1 MSEINVAKETIKLYA
16 KQLKLPTF
24 SQYTSIIRRM
34 DSNMGYE
41 EFLIEL
47 MKKEVAS
54 RQENQQKR
62 RIHKAG
68 FPYLKTLDEFDYTRL
83 KYVEQAFIWELA
95 TCEFISKRQNVIMIG
110 NTGTG
115 KTHISIGLGLKACK
129 EGYNVKFYTVAN
141 LVTELTE
148 AQEYKKLLKL
158 EKQLEKV
165 DLLILDELSYLCF
178 NRNQADLLFRIISDR
193 SEKGSVIVST
203 NLEFSRWTEMF
214 DNTTMVA
221 ALVDRL
227 TFRSHVLNMNGESFR
242 RDNSQIE

>member
-1 MSEINVAKETIKLYA
+1 MSEINVAEETIKLYA

-24 SQYTSIIRRM
+24 TQYTSIIRRM

-62 RIHKAG
+62 RIRNAG

-83 KYVEQAFIWELA
+83 KYVKQAFIWELA
-95 TCEFISKRQNVIMIG
+95 TCDFISKRQNIVMIG

-115 KTHISIGLGLKACK
+115 KTHISIGLGLRACK
-129 EGYNVKFYTVAN
+129 EGYSVRFYTAAN
-141 LVTELTE
+141 LITELTE
-148 AQEYKKLLKL
+148 AQEYRRLLKL
-158 EKQLEKV
+158 ERQLEKV

-178 NRNQADLLFRIISDR
+178 NRNQADLLFRVTDI
-193 SEKGSVIVST
+193 
-203 NLEFSRWTEMF
+203 F
-214 DNTTMVA
+214 
-221 ALVDRL
+221 
-227 TFRSHVLNMNGESFR
+227 
-242 RDNSQIE
+242 

>member
-1 MSEINVAKETIKLYA
+1 MSEINVAEETIKLYA

-24 SQYTSIIRRM
+24 TQYTSIIRRM

-62 RIHKAG
+62 RIRNAG

-83 KYVEQAFIWELA
+83 KYVKQAFIWELA
-95 TCEFISKRQNVIMIG
+95 TCDFISKRQNIVMIG

-115 KTHISIGLGLKACK
+115 KTHISIGLGLRACK
-129 EGYNVKFYTVAN
+129 EGYSVRFYTAAN
-141 LVTELTE
+141 LITELTE
-148 AQEYKKLLKL
+148 AQEYRRLLKL
-158 EKQLEKV
+158 ERQLEKV

-178 NRNQADLLFRIISDR
+178 NRNQADLLFRVISDR
-193 SEKGSVIVST
+193 AEKGELSSVI
-203 NLEFSRWTEMF
+203 
-214 DNTTMVA
+214 
-221 ALVDRL
+221 
-227 TFRSHVLNMNGESFR
+227 
-242 RDNSQIE
+242 